1 MSKSRHRPR
10 FFITTLDEM
19 LSQALANYLEKKLA
33 IKTPLLTETTPTPRD
48 QDTVFHYGGRP
59 WKRAL
64 PGKFCLVIYQT
75 RWNAIERRIWK
86 SRGADRFLSMDGS
99 SRSFDQNLKK
109 LLKT

>member
-19 LSQALANYLEKKLA
+19 LSQALANYFRVKLGVK
-33 IKTPLLTETTPTPRD
+33 IFLLAQTTPAPRD

-59 WKRAL
+59 WKRGL
-64 PGKFCLVIYQT
+64 PGKYCLVIYQS
-75 RWNAIERRIWK
+75 RWNAVDKLIWK
-86 SRGADRFLSMDGS
+86 SRGADMFLSLDGS
-99 SRSFDQNLKK
+99 TQDFDRNLKK